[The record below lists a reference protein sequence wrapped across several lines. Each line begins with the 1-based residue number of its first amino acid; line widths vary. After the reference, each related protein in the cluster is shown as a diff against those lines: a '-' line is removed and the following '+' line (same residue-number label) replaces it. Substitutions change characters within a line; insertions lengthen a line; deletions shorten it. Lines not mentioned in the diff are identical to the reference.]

1 MKKSLF
7 LVLTALF
14 FLALILFPAASVLAG
29 DLAPP
34 AAPASPDSAMFTL
47 EDIFNRLDSGAAGS
61 KRDGAFVEPGA
72 GPVAGTGKTLDE
84 VMGKAP
90 AVDDA
95 AGAGV
100 ANVLAG
106 KTFWGLLSGGG
117 WGLQTGTLAAQT
129 PTNTTVEQPAG
140 IYEAFNLS
148 TVDADLVAG
157 NIKKDVVIFGI
168 TGTADVP
175 SGNAVA
181 ADVLTGKT
189 FSNAGG
195 VGLSGT
201 MANVGQQNIT
211 PGTSARTITQ
221 GYHDGTGTVAG
232 DAGLVSGNI
241 HSGVTIFSVT
251 GDPNVVNTSSGDAAA
266 GDIRAGKKAWV
277 DGAEVTGT
285 LDPDAIPCSGTRWSN
300 TEVNPNGRWCDNS
313 DGTVTDLFGHNGR
326 GKGLVWLKDAGWGG
340 KKAWRVDGNSV
351 DGAGYNPVYYDD
363 AHTRAGILSS
373 TMSGKPGD
381 LNDGSVLGDWRLPT
395 IEELKA
401 LTHGT
406 DQIRS
411 DTPGPFSGVE
421 SDDYWSSTSNSALAW
436 PFFGKIV
443 LMSTGADSDNVKV
456 GENYVWPV
464 RAGQ

>member
-1 MKKSLF
+1 MSHLTKK
-7 LVLTALF
+7 LTAL
-14 FLALILFPAASVLAG
+14 ALFAALVLFPATKLLAG
-29 DLAPP
+29 GLAAP
-34 AAPASPDSAMFTL
+34 AAPTDPGSAMYTL
-47 EDIFNRLDSGAAGS
+47 EDIFNRLDSGATGS
-61 KRDGAFVEPGA
+61 KRDGAFVEPGV

-90 AVDDA
+90 AVDDDD
-95 AGAGV
+95 GAGV

-117 WGLQTGTLAAQT
+117 WGLQTGTLSAQT

-148 TVDADLVAG
+148 TVDADLVSG

-211 PGTSARTITQ
+211 PGTSARTIAQ

-232 DAGLVSGNI
+232 DAELMAGNI
-241 HSGVTIFSVT
+241 RSGVTIFGVT

-266 GDIRAGKKAWV
+266 GDIRTGKKAWV

-285 LDPDAIPCSGTRWSN
+285 LDPDAIPCSGPRWSN
-300 TEVNPNGRWCDNS
+300 AEVNSNGRWCDNG

-326 GKGLVWLKDAGWGG
+326 GKGLVWLKNAGWGG
-340 KKAWRVDGNSV
+340 KKAWRADGVVVEEYAAPLES
-351 DGAGYNPVYYDD
+351 YDTG
-363 AHTRAGILSS
+363 HTRAGILSS

-381 LNDGSVLGDWRLPT
+381 LNDGSVVGDWRLPT
-395 IEELKA
+395 IKELEA

-406 DQIRS
+406 DQIRYG
-411 DTPGPFSGVE
+411 TPGLFSGIGPNG
-421 SDDYWSSTSNSALAW
+421 YWSSTTNSHILPYLA
-436 PFFGKIV
+436 KIV
-443 LMSTGADSDNVKV
+443 LMNVGTVEDRLKH
-456 GENYVWPV
+456 ELHYVWPV
-464 RAGQ
+464 RSRQ